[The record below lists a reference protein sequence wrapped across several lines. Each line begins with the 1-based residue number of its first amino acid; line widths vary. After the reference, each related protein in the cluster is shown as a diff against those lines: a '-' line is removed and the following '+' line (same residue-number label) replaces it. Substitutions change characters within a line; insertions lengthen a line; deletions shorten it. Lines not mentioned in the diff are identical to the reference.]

1 MRSHGIVSHV
11 LFGCAGAIATYVV
24 MAGALVMR
32 AAGER
37 GIRPV
42 DSEHSAIWQ
51 CLWGESRESVRRL
64 IITASGGPFAANAIA
79 TTGLFKATDM
89 MQELF
94 IGPVFDP
101 VLKALGT
108 DRIKFR
114 ASLCAS
120 ALIGL
125 GIMRYTV
132 RSEPIRSMDVET
144 LVDAIA
150 PTLQRYMV
158 GDIS

>member
-1 MRSHGIVSHV
+1 
-11 LFGCAGAIATYVV
+11 
-24 MAGALVMR
+24 
-32 AAGER
+32 
-37 GIRPV
+37 
-42 DSEHSAIWQ
+42 
-51 CLWGESRESVRRL
+51 
-64 IITASGGPFAANAIA
+64 
-79 TTGLFKATDM
+79 

-101 VLKALGT
+101 VLKPLGT

>member
-1 MRSHGIVSHV
+1 MSSRRGSSKRRPDSVASR
-11 LFGCAGAIATYVV
+11 LRLPFGTSEFIGRVIDGSVNQAG
-24 MAGALVMR
+24 
-32 AAGER
+32 
-37 GIRPV
+37 
-42 DSEHSAIWQ
+42 
-51 CLWGESRESVRRL
+51 RRTLYML
-64 IITASGGPFAANAIA
+64 ITTWDTASGGPFAANAIA